1 MIDIDS
7 EISEKYGIFRFGEK
21 GFQIYFSKNNIK
33 ICNSFDSE
41 IENYNE
47 IVNFAKNIFDK

>member
-33 ICNSFDSE
+33 VCNSFDSE